1 MRAPGGQALVEG
13 LVILGLL
20 AGLMGMALTFWR
32 LGSDAQ
38 MVSRVAHRDAMAC
51 HALGPSCSRLLRTQ
65 SPWALDSRQP
75 IRSTPAD
82 GQHPGELERG
92 VDQPIAQVSGQSVM
106 EQLGRALAGFRSN
119 TVESL
124 FTLPESHRL
133 IRTHASQP
141 KHQTRRGGFSASV
154 AVTSHDWSSESDAQ
168 TLSRVQSG
176 SNPLPWLADAW
187 GLSYSPVSE
196 VLMPTMEWVGL
207 ESGSASFRRGFHRFN
222 GLQPFPTTTA
232 PRSPSR

>member
-20 AGLMGMALTFWR
+20 AGLTGMALTFWR

-51 HALGPSCSRLLRTQ
+51 HALGPSCTRLLRTQ
-65 SPWALDSRQP
+65 SPWALDSREP
-75 IRSTPAD
+75 MRSTPAD
-82 GQHPGELERG
+82 GQRPSGLERRF
-92 VDQPIAQVSGQSVM
+92 DQPIAQVSGQSVM
-106 EQLGRALAGFRSN
+106 DQLGRALAGFRSN

-124 FTLPESHRL
+124 FKLPESHRL
-133 IRTHASQP
+133 IRAHASEPQN
-141 KHQTRRGGFSASV
+141 QTGRGRFSASV
-154 AVTSHDWSSESDAQ
+154 AVTSHDWSSENEAQ
-168 TLSRVQSG
+168 ALSRVESG

-207 ESGSASFRRGFHRFN
+207 ESGSESFRKRFHRFN

-232 PRSPSR
+232 PRSPSK